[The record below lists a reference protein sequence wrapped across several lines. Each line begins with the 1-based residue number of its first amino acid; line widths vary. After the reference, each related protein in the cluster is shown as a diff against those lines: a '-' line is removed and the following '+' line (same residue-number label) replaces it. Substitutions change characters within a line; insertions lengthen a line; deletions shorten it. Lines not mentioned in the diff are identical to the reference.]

1 MGKTRVAPSRA
12 KGDFDGPFVFCDYWA
27 SVLNLKDIVN
37 LDALTRMGL
46 SLEGFRKIL
55 NRPAAALPKL
65 GYFLLASL
73 LKPFVVLFFAI
84 LRLFGYCRTRS
95 IEPYQRDA
103 MRQILYKHALE
114 IKPRSGGMAD
124 IVSDG
129 NVVASGIINP
139 LRLQASCSM
148 FFARYKVFLASLV
161 ALGYG
166 ALIGPISSLFGAG
179 HSLVPYLGVLS
190 YPIVL
195 LILWLMFDDLLTAVV
210 APLPLIVIRMIIRAG
225 QGFQGFVVA
234 IVGTALVLYLVE
246 WFFIPRSLPPALYLY
261 VNDPDSRY
269 FPYRR
274 GHEPY
279 WLEGKYYWVWRF
291 VTLAP
296 AELIKFW
303 EKDWERLELW
313 IRADGDKRGSIEWI
327 VTDWHYRELWFR
339 YERLVG
345 RLALETH
352 RDLLANERDSDSYL
366 RWIVDVDMDLVFH
379 SPVVR
384 GIHLVKG
391 RRLSLGRRFLSILGA
406 IFRRRLSEDPEQHKR
421 RLELLEIQGSE
432 FLDDVPEHFRTM
444 ATRKLLSMPWSFW
457 RFPRGV
463 KSRRTFFVY
472 GGSDS
477 LRDGPELASDPRF
490 QIKEPGQPR
499 AP

>member
-1 MGKTRVAPSRA
+1 LPDVQVVTRSE
-12 KGDFDGPFVFCDYWA
+12 KSDFDGPFLFCDYWA

-37 LDALTRMGL
+37 LEAFTTMGL
-46 SLEGFRKIL
+46 SLEVFRKIL
-55 NRPAAALPKL
+55 NRPAAALPRL
-65 GYFLLASL
+65 GYFLVTSVF
-73 LKPFVVLFFAI
+73 KPFIVLFFAV
-84 LRLFGYCRTRS
+84 LRLFGYRRS
-95 IEPYQRDA
+95 RGIEPYQRDA
-103 MRQILYKHALE
+103 MRQILHEHALKIE
-114 IKPRSGGMAD
+114 PRPGGLAD
-124 IVSDG
+124 IFSDG
-129 NVVASGIINP
+129 DQVASGIVNP
-139 LRLQASCSM
+139 LRVQATCSM

-179 HSLVPYLGVLS
+179 HLLVPYLGVLS

-210 APLPLIVIRMIIRAG
+210 APLPLTVIRMIIRAG
-225 QGFQGFVVA
+225 QGFQGFVIA

-246 WFFIPRSLPPALYLY
+246 WFFIPRSLPPAVYLY
-261 VNDPDSRY
+261 VNDRDSGY
-269 FPYRR
+269 FPYRQ

-279 WLEGKYYWVWRF
+279 WLKGKYYWVWRF

-313 IRADGDKRGSIEWI
+313 IRADGKERGSIEWI

-339 YERLVG
+339 YDRLAG
-345 RLALETH
+345 RLAQEMH
-352 RDLLANERDSDSYL
+352 RNLLSKERDSDSCL
-366 RWIVDVDMDLVFH
+366 RWIIDVDMDLVFH

-384 GIHLVKG
+384 GIHLIKG
-391 RRLSLGRRFLSILGA
+391 ERLSIGRKFLSIIGG
-406 IFRRRLSEDPEQHKR
+406 IFHRRLSEDPEQHKR

-472 GGSDS
+472 GGTNS
-477 LRDGPELASDPRF
+477 LREGPELASDRRF
-490 QIKEPGQPR
+490 QIKEPG
-499 AP
+499 